1 MRSIEELEIL
11 RAAMAVAGADGRI
24 TRSEMGVLKGLA
36 ARLGVGGASLD
47 AMLEAAREDDSQADS
62 ILIRSKERARVALE
76 LLVAEARI
84 DGEISAEEREVI
96 VRIAASL
103 DLVGDENHRSHVSPP
118 LGEPGRKPDA
128 MGGAA
133 TAVFTAEFGET
144 TENCSSLV

>member
-11 RAAMAVAGADGRI
+11 RAAMAVAVADGRI

-103 DLVGDENHRSHVSPP
+103 DLVGNEFRSIYEA
-118 LGEPGRKPDA
+118 GIARADRIR
-128 MGGAA
+128 
-133 TAVFTAEFGET
+133 
-144 TENCSSLV
+144 SSR